1 MISIHKKRFLRKPL
15 IIQRDNWT
23 QCTQRE
29 LILLFNI
36 LNSRWYSNDGRTL
49 VREFLTEPTSTE
61 TFLVQTVRKYI
72 GPDKELRSMT
82 IGQWA
87 YIERMM
93 FNLSQ
98 EYTKENIGK
107 LMASIYTDGK
117 QFTPESAAKRAA
129 ELQNTP
135 KDVVDATIFCWNAVR
150 SWVYSIYPYV
160 FPKQSAEAD
169 ATVNPQAPD
178 YIKII
183 RGFSSGNSDSDI
195 EKIFHS
201 RMHNILGALNDDLK
215 NRKK

>member
-1 MISIHKKRFLRKPL
+1 MISIQKKRFLRKPS
-15 IIQRDNWT
+15 IIEHDNWT
-23 QCTQRE
+23 QCNQHE
-29 LILLFNI
+29 LILLFKI
-36 LNSRWYSNDGRTL
+36 LNSSWYSNEGRSL
-49 VREFLTEPTSTE
+49 IREFLSEPTSAE
-61 TFLVQTVRKYI
+61 IFLVQNVLKYV

-98 EYTKENIGK
+98 DYNKENVGK

-117 QFTPESAAKRAA
+117 QFTPESITRRAA
-129 ELQNTP
+129 ELQNLP
-135 KDVVDATIFCWNAVR
+135 KAVIDATIFCWYAVR
-150 SWVYSIYPYV
+150 NWVYSIYPYV
-160 FPKQSAEAD
+160 FLKQPAD
-169 ATVNPQAPD
+169 NATPQAPD

-183 RGFSSGNSDSDI
+183 RGFANGNSDSDV